1 MTNLRRLLIR
11 ATGVLTV
18 VALHVGAA
26 DARPVLLISIDGL
39 HPDYVLNAQRH
50 GLKIPNLRAF
60 VEQGSYATGVLA
72 AVPTVTYPNHT
83 TMMTGVSPAQHGI
96 VSNTTFDPLGANRE
110 GWYWYAEDIQVDT
123 LWERAAQTRIVTA
136 AVNWPVTIGD
146 TNIRFLL
153 PEYWRASTHDDLK
166 LLRALARPE
175 GVLQRM
181 EAKLGPFVDGYTDT
195 LESDRIRT
203 RFALA
208 LIEEHKPGFMAVHL
222 IALDGKQHAEG
233 PWVSSAYRTLE
244 ALDEMIGEL
253 STAARRADAD
263 AVVAIV
269 SDHGFIGTHTTIN
282 LRKSFVDAG
291 LIQLHRPAPPHSPA
305 TIASWDA
312 QLWSGAGVAAVVVRD
327 PNDAKLRGK
336 VSKLLAELKSDAANG
351 ISRVLDHE
359 TIERDGAFPGAH
371 WLVEFAPGFY
381 LGKRS

>member
-1 MTNLRRLLIR
+1 
-11 ATGVLTV
+11 
-18 VALHVGAA
+18 
-26 DARPVLLISIDGL
+26 
-39 HPDYVLNAQRH
+39 
-50 GLKIPNLRAF
+50 
-60 VEQGSYATGVLA
+60 
-72 AVPTVTYPNHT
+72 
-83 TMMTGVSPAQHGI
+83 
-96 VSNTTFDPLGANRE
+96 
-110 GWYWYAEDIQVDT
+110 
-123 LWERAAQTRIVTA
+123 VTA

-146 TNIRFLL
+146 TNIGFLL
-153 PEYWRASTHDDLK
+153 PEYWRASTGDDLK

-195 LESDRIRT
+195 LDSDRIRT

-208 LIEEHKPGFMAVHL
+208 LMEQHKPGFMAVHL

-233 PWVSSAYRTLE
+233 PWVSSAYGTLE

-253 STAARRADAD
+253 SAAARHANPDS
-263 AVVAIV
+263 VIAIV
-269 SDHGFIGTHTTIN
+269 SDHGFIATHTAVN

-291 LIQLHRPAPPHSPA
+291 LIQLHRPTPAHSAA

-327 PNDAKLRGK
+327 SNDAKLRRK
-336 VSKLLAELKSDAANG
+336 VSKLLAELKSDSANG
-351 ISRVLDHE
+351 ISRVLEQE

-381 LGKRS
+381 LGSALEGELRTPATSKGTHGYLPDRPEMHAAFFIRGAGVAAGKNLGIVDMRQIAPTLAQILGVQLSAAREPVLPIQ